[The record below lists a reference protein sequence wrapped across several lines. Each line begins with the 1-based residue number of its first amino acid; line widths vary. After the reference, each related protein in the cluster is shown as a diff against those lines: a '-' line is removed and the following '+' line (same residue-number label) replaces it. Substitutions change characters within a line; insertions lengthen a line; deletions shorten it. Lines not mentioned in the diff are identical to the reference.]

1 MYRKQE
7 FSDFWEFRNVLMAK
21 SNSLSLISAAL
32 LPEFKEQLPLID
44 WPEYAKNFPKISFT
58 SDSFSFYAS
67 VSSVYSS
74 KIEGE
79 DIDLNS
85 FLNHKFFNGSY
96 QPDYTRKI
104 DDLFEAYIF
113 AKDQVLK
120 PANLLKAHATL
131 TKHILRSSGRGKIR
145 SKQEFI
151 INSQGQMEY
160 VAADAGI
167 VALEMEKFFKDLKV
181 LVKTK
186 LSLAETLYY
195 AAMLHLVLLKIHPF
209 EDGNGRMARLLE
221 KWFLAS
227 QLGPEAWN
235 IPSEQYYYQNLS
247 AYYRNVHIG
256 FDYETVDYQRS
267 LPFLLMLPQAIQH
280 QS

>member
-1 MYRKQE
+1 
-7 FSDFWEFRNVLMAK
+7 MAK
-21 SNSLSLISAAL
+21 SNSLSLINAAL
-32 LPEFKEQLPLID
+32 LPEFVEQLPLID
-44 WPEYAKNFPKISFT
+44 WTEYAKNFPKISFT
-58 SDSFSFYAS
+58 SDSF
-67 VSSVYSS
+67 
-74 KIEGE
+74 
-79 DIDLNS
+79 
-85 FLNHKFFNGSY
+85 
-96 QPDYTRKI
+96 
-104 DDLFEAYIF
+104 
-113 AKDQVLK
+113 
-120 PANLLKAHATL
+120 
-131 TKHILRSSGRGKIR
+131 R

-151 INSQGQMEY
+151 INSQEQIEY

-186 LSLAETLYY
+186 LSFAETLYY
-195 AAMLHLVLLKIHPF
+195 AAMLYLALLKIHPF

-235 IPSEQYYYQNLS
+235 IPSEQFYYQNLS
-247 AYYRNVHIG
+247 AYYRNVHLG